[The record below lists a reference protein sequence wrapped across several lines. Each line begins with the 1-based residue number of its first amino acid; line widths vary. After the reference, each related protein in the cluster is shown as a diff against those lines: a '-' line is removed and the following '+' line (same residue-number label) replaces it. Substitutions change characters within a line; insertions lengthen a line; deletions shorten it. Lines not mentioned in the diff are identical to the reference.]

1 MQKLKDVHDKAVRDR
16 RLLTFIERHVKHEV
30 HLLLDRVQQGSE
42 KRQRRDGRRQL
53 LVSAALGAVIGIL
66 VNWVSDPL
74 WGVVRHLMR

>member
-1 MQKLKDVHDKAVRDR
+1 VQKLKEVHDKVVRDR
-16 RLLTFIERHVKHEV
+16 RLLTFIEGHVKHEV
-30 HLLLDRVQQGSE
+30 DLLLDLVQRGSE

-53 LVSAALGAVIGIL
+53 LVSAALGAVLGIL